1 MRYLFG
7 MPPTLNQFRYFCE
20 LADAG
25 NFGRAAER
33 LHMTQPPLSRQIA
46 GLEAELGTELFERS
60 PKGVTLTA
68 AGRQLLIDAR
78 EVLRLAA
85 RAQRNVMA
93 ARRGETGQLSLGF
106 TMYAAYSVVPGLTRL
121 YKAAFPKVEFRVREM
136 MPTVLERAL
145 REGEI
150 DIGISFPDL
159 EGQNTTSRLLLREPM
174 SVVLPL
180 DHKFS
185 RVRRLKVQ
193 SLSAES
199 FLIVPREQA
208 RFLHDS
214 VVQRCQSAGFTPKI
228 GLEVYLQQTIVNLVA
243 AGLGV
248 AFVPSSMQKVQVKG
262 TAFKTVDNPPMVD
275 QLLVWQ
281 SMNANPCIQ
290 GFLSICAERVP
301 AAHA

>member
-1 MRYLFG
+1 
-7 MPPTLNQFRYFCE
+7 MPMTLNQLRYFCE

-46 GLEAELGTELFERS
+46 GLETELGTKLFERG

-85 RAQRNVMA
+85 LAQRNVVA

-106 TMYAAYSVVPGLTRL
+106 TMCAAYSVVPALTRR
-121 YKAAFPKVEFRVREM
+121 YKVAFPNVEFRVREM
-136 MPTVLERAL
+136 MPVVLERAL

-150 DIGISFPDL
+150 DLGISFPGLD
-159 EGQNTTSRLLLREPM
+159 GPDTMSRPLLREPM
-174 SVVLPL
+174 SVVLPFN
-180 DHKFS
+180 HKLS
-185 RVRRLKVQ
+185 RVRRLKVRT
-193 SLSAES
+193 LSTES
-199 FLIVPREQA
+199 FLIVPRDQA
-208 RFLHDS
+208 PSLHDG

-248 AFVPSSMQKVQVKG
+248 AFVPGSMQKAQVKG
-262 TAFKTVDNPPMVD
+262 AVFKTVDNPPMVD

-281 SMNANPCIQ
+281 SMNTNPCIQ
-290 GFLSICAERVP
+290 GFLSVCAELT
-301 AAHA
+301 